1 MSASGHAARYAGVVT
16 LSMAF
21 WAAASWA
28 LKTPEPWDAPAYPW
42 WCLAAIA
49 LSGVAGW
56 IFDNKP
62 WAWGVLVMFGQLPV
76 IAVQSGVGPL
86 MLVGVG
92 LLALLSIPASLAS
105 FAGFTARRRWRG
117 GA

>member
-1 MSASGHAARYAGVVT
+1 MSAFRNAARYAGVFA
-16 LSMAF
+16 LSVVF
-21 WAAASWA
+21 WAVASVA
-28 LKTPEPWDAPAYPW
+28 MDAPEPWDAPAYPW

-56 IFDNKP
+56 VFDHRP
-62 WAWGVLVMFGQLPV
+62 WAWGVLIMFGQLPV

-92 LLALLSIPASLAS
+92 LLVLLSIPASLAS
-105 FAGFTARRRWRG
+105 LAGFKARRRWRG
-117 GA
+117 RA

>member
-1 MSASGHAARYAGVVT
+1 MAARRLAGVFA

-21 WAAASWA
+21 WATASWA
-28 LKTPEPWDAPAYPW
+28 LATPEPWDAPAYPW
-42 WCLAAIA
+42 WALAAMA
-49 LSGVAGW
+49 LSGAAGW
-56 IFDNKP
+56 IFDSKP
-62 WAWGVLVMFGQLPV
+62 WAWGVLVVFGQLPV
-76 IAVQSGVGPL
+76 IAVQSGVGPFK
-86 MLVGVG
+86 LVGVI